1 MNSTHSY
8 WNGFAIATLLLSLMA
23 CTPAITPTSALIPVT
38 IQLSW
43 THSSQFAGYYV
54 ADQLGYYTSEGLTVT
69 FIEGGPTVDRLKA
82 VLDGSAQFGIASGS
96 NLIEGRAAGNQ
107 IVGIAAILRRDPFAF
122 FALTSSGIT
131 RPQDFVGKIIQVRV
145 RARPI
150 LYPMLARVGVTPEQI
165 TEANDA
171 AFDDLYTGKV
181 DIGTG
186 FVTTQLVDAQRA
198 GYKLNVIYPDDYGV
212 HSLSDLIFATDAFP
226 AQNHDLTLRF
236 LRATLKGWTY
246 TVENPV
252 QAAAFVAKY
261 KPDADL
267 SYETETLTASLPY
280 INTGEDHIGWMKP
293 EIWVGM
299 EQTLQEQGVLTKPVD
314 VTEIYMLQFL
324 NEIYRP

>member
-8 WNGFAIATLLLSLMA
+8 WNGSAIAILLLSLMA
-23 CTPAITPTSALIPVT
+23 CTPAITPPPALIPVT

-54 ADQLGYYTSEGLTVT
+54 ADQLGYYTSEGLAVT

-82 VLDGSAQFGIASGS
+82 VLDGSAQFGSASGS

-107 IVGIAAILRRDPFAF
+107 IVAIAAILRRDPFAF

-131 RPQDFVGKIIQVRV
+131 RPQDFVSKTIQVRT

-150 LYPMLARVGVTPEQI
+150 LYPMLARVGVTPDQI

-171 AFDDLYTGKV
+171 AFDDLYTGQV
-181 DIGTG
+181 DVATG

-198 GYKLNVIYPDDYGV
+198 GYELNVIYPDDYGV
-212 HSLSDLIFATDAFP
+212 HSLSDLIFATDGFV

-236 LRATLKGWTY
+236 LRATLEGWTY
-246 TVENPV
+246 AVENPV

-293 EIWVGM
+293 EIWVDM
-299 EQTLQEQGVLTKPVD
+299 EQTLRDQFVITKPVD
-314 VTEIYMLQFL
+314 VTEIYTLQFL
-324 NEIYRP
+324 NEIYEP